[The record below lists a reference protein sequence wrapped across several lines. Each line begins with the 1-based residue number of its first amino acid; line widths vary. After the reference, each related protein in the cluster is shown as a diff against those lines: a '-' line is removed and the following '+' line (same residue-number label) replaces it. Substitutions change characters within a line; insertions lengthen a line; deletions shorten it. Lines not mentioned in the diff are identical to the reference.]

1 MDARTPPNDR
11 PKTSTGATLRRAI
24 AERPYLSAAIALA
37 GVIVLAA
44 GFGWW
49 LHARH
54 FESTDDAFIDARVT
68 QVSSQVNGAIVE
80 VPVTDNQQVD
90 AGAVLVRIDDRDFRT
105 GLEQAKAQVAQAV
118 ANVANLTAQ
127 LDAQQARIDQA
138 RQEVGQAEG
147 ALTFAREENQ
157 RYQTLLKSGT
167 GTQQRAQQSA
177 SDLQQREAAYAGANA
192 NAIAADKQMAVLK
205 TQLDGADATLTQ
217 ARASEQ
223 QAQTNL
229 ERTTILAPVAGR
241 VSKLTAAKGAYAQA
255 GQSLMGFVPRDVWV
269 TANYKETQLTDMR
282 VGQGVDIS
290 VDAYPGRSFR
300 GHVDSVQ
307 AGSGAA
313 FSLLPPENA
322 TGNFVKV
329 VQRVPV
335 KIVFDEPVDLLLGP
349 GMSVVPRVRVR

>member
-177 SDLQQREAAYAGANA
+177 R
-192 NAIAADKQMAVLK
+192 AICSSARRRTPARTPTRSPPTSRWPCSRPSSMAP
-205 TQLDGADATLTQ
+205 T
-217 ARASEQ
+217 R
-223 QAQTNL
+223 
-229 ERTTILAPVAGR
+229 R
-241 VSKLTAAKGAYAQA
+241 
-255 GQSLMGFVPRDVWV
+255 
-269 TANYKETQLTDMR
+269 
-282 VGQGVDIS
+282 
-290 VDAYPGRSFR
+290 
-300 GHVDSVQ
+300 
-307 AGSGAA
+307 
-313 FSLLPPENA
+313 
-322 TGNFVKV
+322 
-329 VQRVPV
+329 
-335 KIVFDEPVDLLLGP
+335 
-349 GMSVVPRVRVR
+349 